1 MTYRQDVKPALDGV
15 SFQTAPGEK
24 IGIVGRTGSGKS
36 SLFNALFRIEPL
48 SSGRILIDGVDIA
61 RISLHALRSR
71 LAIIP
76 QDPYIFSGSIRQNL
90 DVDGTCEDAAL
101 WQVLEK
107 VHLRAKVADLGGLEA
122 EVPEGGTCF
131 SAGQKQLLCLARAIN
146 RRTRI
151 LCVDEGKKNGR
162 RISSRERETAPRKR
176 PC

>member
-1 MTYRQDVKPALDGV
+1 M
-15 SFQTAPGEK
+15 
-24 IGIVGRTGSGKS
+24 
-36 SLFNALFRIEPL
+36 
-48 SSGRILIDGVDIA
+48 DIA
-61 RISLHALRSR
+61 RIRLHSLRTR